1 MEVESQPKQKKQS
14 FLKRLFSS
22 RESKRVSRAKTIIKI
37 KTVGDIPPIAE
48 TRKLLGDGRI
58 KKAIVTGYNYAKND
72 YMRFFSVS
80 TDRSETNRQFIIRS
94 LTEIGVEVPEYGYVD
109 NHAIMDSM
117 NSYVLT
123 NISKSE
129 KFNAL
134 KKLTSFYLE
143 YYERTRFSENWNP
156 DSETIIQ
163 RLEDIYSYMDIMKLY
178 YAEVEKQVN
187 SEDTV

>member
-1 MEVESQPKQKKQS
+1 M
-14 FLKRLFSS
+14 LNGS
-22 RESKRVSRAKTIIKI
+22 RIT
-37 KTVGDIPPIAE
+37 T
-48 TRKLLGDGRI
+48 
-58 KKAIVTGYNYAKND
+58 
-72 YMRFFSVS
+72 
-80 TDRSETNRQFIIRS
+80 ETNRQFIIRS

-187 SEDTV
+187 SEDAI